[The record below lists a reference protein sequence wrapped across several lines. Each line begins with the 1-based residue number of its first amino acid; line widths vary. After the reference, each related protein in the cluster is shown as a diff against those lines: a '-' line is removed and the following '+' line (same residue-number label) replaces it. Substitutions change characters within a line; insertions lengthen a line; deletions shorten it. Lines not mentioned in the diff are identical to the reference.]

1 MIPKTVAIL
10 VNYNGFHDTMEC
22 VKTLFNQTVP
32 IHKIVV
38 VDNASPNND
47 YEVLK
52 EKFSD
57 NSSIVVL
64 KSPKSRGFAHCEDL
78 RLMTLN

>member
-1 MIPKTVAIL
+1 MMRKTATIL
-10 VNYNGFHDTMEC
+10 VNYDGFHHTIEC
-22 VKTLFNQTVP
+22 VKTLLNQTVP
-32 IHKIVV
+32 LHKIVI

>member
-1 MIPKTVAIL
+1 MVPKTVAIL

>member
-1 MIPKTVAIL
+1 MSKTAAII
-10 VNYNGFHDTMEC
+10 VNYNGSDDTVEC
-22 VKTLFNQTVP
+22 VKSLLDQFVP
-32 IHKIVV
+32 IYKIII
-38 VDNASPNND
+38 VDNDSPNND

>member
-1 MIPKTVAIL
+1 MVPKTVAIL
-10 VNYNGFHDTMEC
+10 VSYNGFHDTVEC
-22 VKTLFNQTVP
+22 VKTLLNQTVP
-32 IHKIVV
+32 LHKIVI